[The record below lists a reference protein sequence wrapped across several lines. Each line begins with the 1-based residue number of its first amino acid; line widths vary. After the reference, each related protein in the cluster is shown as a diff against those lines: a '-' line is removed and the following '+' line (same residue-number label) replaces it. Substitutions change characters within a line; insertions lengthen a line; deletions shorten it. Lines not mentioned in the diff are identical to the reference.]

1 MQIKKPIDIFLTHDW
16 PRNIYNYG
24 NTAQLLAR
32 KQFFREEVCGGGGGL
47 YGMKG
52 MGGGGRRGEGVNG
65 QTRAHSCSL
74 VFWQVRG

>member
-32 KQFFREEVCGGGGGL
+32 KQFFREEVWGDG
-47 YGMKG
+47 
-52 MGGGGRRGEGVNG
+52 GEGTHWAEAGKGRGGEGGEGGETVKPRRS
-65 QTRAHSCSL
+65 RAAWSS
-74 VFWQVRG
+74 GS